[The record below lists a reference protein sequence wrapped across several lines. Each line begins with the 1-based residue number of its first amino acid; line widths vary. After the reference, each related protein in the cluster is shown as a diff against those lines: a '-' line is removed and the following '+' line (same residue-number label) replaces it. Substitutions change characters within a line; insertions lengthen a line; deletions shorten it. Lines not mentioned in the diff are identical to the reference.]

1 MMLNVDFRSTWK
13 KIDEE
18 YYDRCDEE
26 KKSKTATALMMFEHT
41 HTTHIQHTLTQRF
54 SATRV
59 YVHGRRGSSY
69 TGTATFRE
77 P

>member
-1 MMLNVDFRSTWK
+1 M
-13 KIDEE
+13 IGG
-18 YYDRCDEE
+18 EE

-41 HTTHIQHTLTQRF
+41 HTNITHAHTLTLRF